1 MRNALMTVAAL
12 AVLVP
17 SLALA
22 CDDHKKSAQS
32 AVKKVTVAEV
42 LQLQKDNKAKVFD
55 ANGEKTRAKHGFVPG
70 AVLLTSSS
78 KYDVAKELPATKDSG
93 LVFYCA
99 NAKCSASEAAAR
111 RAMEA
116 GFTNVAVMPDGIM
129 GWKDAGQRTEMPQS

>member
-1 MRNALMTVAAL
+1 MRKALLTIAGL

-22 CDDHKKSAQS
+22 CEDHKKSAQS
-32 AVKKVTVAEV
+32 NIKKVTVAEV
-42 LQLQKDNKAKVFD
+42 VQLQKDNKAKVFD
-55 ANGEKTRAKHGFVPG
+55 ANGEKTRAKYGYVPG

-78 KYDVAKELPATKDSG
+78 KYDVTKELPTAKDSS

-99 NAKCSASEAAAR
+99 NTQCSASEMAAR

-116 GFTNVAVMPDGIM
+116 GFTNVAVMPEGIK